1 MSENV
6 LEVKNLCKYFD
17 VNRGM
22 KGAQKVIAVDGI
34 SFEVKKGKPSD
45 WSENPAVEKVH
56 LAARFYGS
64 MSRQRAKSFSRE
76 KIFPGFPGKDAS
88 LPAEAADDLPGS
100 ICILKSPFYRR

>member
-6 LEVKNLCKYFD
+6 LEVKDLCKYFD

-34 SFEVKKGKPSD
+34 SFEVKKGETFGLVGESGCG
-45 WSENPAVEKVH
+45 KVH

-76 KIFPGFPGKDAS
+76 KISPGFPGKRCFPTGRS
-88 LPAEAADDLPGS
+88 
-100 ICILKSPFYRR
+100 CR